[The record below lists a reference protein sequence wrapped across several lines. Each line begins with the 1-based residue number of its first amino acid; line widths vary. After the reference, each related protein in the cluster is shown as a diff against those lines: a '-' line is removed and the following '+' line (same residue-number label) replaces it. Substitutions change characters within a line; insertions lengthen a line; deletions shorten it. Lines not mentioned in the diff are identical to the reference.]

1 MDECTDE
8 AVQRLLPLVSAQ
20 RQEEAMKFR
29 HTFGRF
35 ACLKS
40 YVMLMEALGISPTEK
55 PQFEYGEHGKPFIKD
70 HPIHFNISH
79 CKRGIAVAVSP
90 SPIGIDIESIQ
101 RGINESLVKRVMNE
115 AEREEI
121 VNHKQPKLDFTRLWT
136 RKEAVLKLRG
146 TGLTDQMQDV
156 LSSGKEH
163 IQTFVNKEKG
173 YVWSVASNEEADTD
187 IIICR

>member
-8 AVQRLLPLVSAQ
+8 TVQRLLPLVSAQ

-55 PQFEYGEHGKPFIKD
+55 PQFKYGEHGKPFIKD
-70 HPIHFNISH
+70 YPKHFNISH

-90 SPIGIDIESIQ
+90 SPIGIDIENIQ
-101 RGINESLVKRVMNE
+101 RSINEALVKRVMNKKE
-115 AEREEI
+115 KEEI
-121 VNHKQPKLDFTRLWT
+121 TTCKQPELAFIRLWT

-173 YVWSVASNEEADTD
+173 YVWSVASDEEADTD